1 VLRVI
6 DLPGNG
12 QDGTRLQLY
21 ANTLEQEF
29 TCYLTRD
36 AATQLL

>member
-1 VLRVI
+1 VI
-6 DLPGNG
+6 DLPGPAPYG
-12 QDGTRLQLY
+12 VSLQLH

-36 AATQLL
+36 ANPPT